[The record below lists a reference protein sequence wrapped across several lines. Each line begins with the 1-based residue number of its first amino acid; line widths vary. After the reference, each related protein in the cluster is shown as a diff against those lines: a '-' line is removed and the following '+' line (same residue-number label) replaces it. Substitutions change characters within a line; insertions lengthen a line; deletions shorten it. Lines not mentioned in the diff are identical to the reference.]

1 MEQANQPIGIF
12 DSGVGG
18 LTVANAILRAC
29 PNEHLIYF
37 GDTAHLPYGDKSA
50 DLVKG
55 YSERISQFLLDQNCK
70 AIVIAC
76 NTASSVAF
84 DQVRDIAGSK
94 ARVFDVIDPVVNH
107 ILTKGHKKIG
117 VIGTLGT
124 IGSNV
129 YYDKIKTADPSIKV
143 YSMATP
149 MLVPMIESGFIHG
162 KISNLIIEKYLEN
175 DILEDIDAL
184 VLGCTHYPLI
194 KKEIEQFYN
203 SIGKSVEVLAT
214 NEIAGNFVH
223 DELNKADLLSREP
236 FKGAHQFF
244 VSDYT
249 ASFEQ
254 TTRLFY
260 GAEVKLEH
268 LNFW

>member
-1 MEQANQPIGIF
+1 MNSKDQPIGLF

-18 LTVANAILRAC
+18 LTVANAIAKAM
-29 PNEHLIYF
+29 PNERLIYF

-55 YSERISQFLLDQNCK
+55 YSENITKFLLENNCK
-70 AIVIAC
+70 AVVIAC
-76 NTASSVAF
+76 NTASSVAYEAVKELCK
-84 DQVRDIAGSK
+84 DKAIA
-94 ARVFDVIDPVVNH
+94 FNVIDPVVNQ
-107 ILTKGHKKIG
+107 IVSKSYRKVGI
-117 VIGTLGT
+117 IGTLGT

-129 YYDKIKTADPSIKV
+129 YYDKIKAVKSSIKA
-143 YSMATP
+143 YSLATP

-162 KISNLIIEKYLEN
+162 QISELVIQNYLKN
-175 DILEDIDAL
+175 DILEEIEAI

-194 KKEIEQFYN
+194 KKQIEQEYTRLN
-203 SIGKSVEVLAT
+203 RKVDVLAT
-214 NEIAGNFVH
+214 NEIAGEYVKKVLEENGLAATAKS
-223 DELNKADLLSREP
+223 DEP
-236 FKGAHQFF
+236 HHFY

-260 GAEVKLEH
+260 GSEVKLERIT
-268 LNFW
+268 L